1 MQKILFTIISML
13 LISNINAQSRFSS
26 KELSVNGFRNPSIGL
41 EYRKNHVSVHA
52 GYYITALEAGITTK
66 FFKAGVTT
74 WFLPVG
80 KKKTLP
86 HFMPVHLI

>member
-52 GYYITALEAGITTK
+52 GYYITALEAGITK
-66 FFKAGVTT
+66 QVSRHGFFQS
-74 WFLPVG
+74 G

>member
-66 FFKAGVTT
+66 FFNNKELH
-74 WFLPVG
+74 FL
-80 KKKTLP
+80 L
-86 HFMPVHLI
+86 FRRL